1 MSHENTP
8 KSPAQS
14 LPESQNIPLAPSTG
28 QSSADASASSLPKAY
43 DPSIIERRWAEY
55 WVSEKLFEVPS
66 PETVSGAPSM
76 QSMGGK
82 SAAAFTLLLP
92 PPNVTGR
99 LHMGHMLNQTEM
111 DILTRWHRMS
121 GLTSL
126 WVPGTD
132 HAGIA
137 TQMMVERQLASEG
150 TDRKSL
156 GREAFTARVWE
167 WKRQYGSAITDQMR
181 RLGASVDWS
190 REYFTMD
197 DRLSVAVKEA
207 FVRLYEQ
214 NLIYRGSYIVNWD
227 PIQQTAV
234 SDLEVT
240 HEDRLGKLYHIRY
253 PFADGTGSIVV
264 ATTRPETMLGD
275 TAVAVNPTDPRY
287 TAVIGKVISLPLS
300 GVNGAP
306 NRAIP
311 ILADD
316 WAQPEFGTGA
326 VKVTPAHDP
335 NDFAIG
341 QRHKLASITILD
353 IEAHIDLPGSPYHG
367 LDRFIARERIV
378 ADLEAAGLLVAIKDH
393 NLAIA
398 LSQRTGAVIE
408 PRLSLQWF
416 LAVNKAPEGAG
427 GKPEGAGGKPEG
439 AGGKPEG
446 AGGKPE
452 GAGGFS
458 PLNTPAQEGGFSPG
472 GVARDSIAAKAIA
485 AVRDGHIKFTPEM
498 YSKTYFEWMSNI
510 HDWCISR
517 QLWWGHRIP
526 AWHCMACHA
535 ITVARETPTA
545 CATCGSS
552 DIAQETDV
560 LDTWFSSGLLPFTVF
575 GWPGSAESQAT
586 ETIRGSVYGEGK
598 YIRQVGGTGNYA
610 HVRLCIS
617 PNATGKGFAFS
628 NETASEVLPEIF
640 IPPIREGIQ
649 EAMRDGVVEG
659 HPLVDVK
666 VTLVDGSY
674 HEQDSNEI
682 AFRIAASI
690 AFKEAARKAVP
701 IALDPASNLEPSH
714 LRSHGN
720 VLTLEPRTSNLT
732 PDLAAFYPTSLLVTG
747 FDILFF
753 WVARMIMLGTHFM
766 LDVPMADGSPRK
778 LAEAVP
784 FKEVYIHA
792 LVRDAD
798 RQKMSKT
805 KGNVIDPIEIIERF
819 GTDAVRFTLASMAS
833 PGTDIA
839 FSEARTEGNR
849 AFANKIWNAA
859 RFLFMNLERAR
870 EAGIEVTL
878 PNLGAPSS
886 PTASS
891 SAKVGSPDTDALE
904 SRWILSRLHA
914 VSAEVHR
921 ALSDYRFDEA
931 ASAIYQFFWG
941 DLCDWYLE
949 IVKLRLNFEPTND
962 LPFPISEDAER
973 SVDQTRAALTT
984 LVAVFESA
992 LRLLSPFMPF
1002 LTEEIWH
1009 ALYAGL
1015 PPAKTIALTRYPQ
1028 PHDYACDKAALGEMQ
1043 TLQELISTIRA
1054 LRKELAVP
1062 ERESAPIRIH
1072 GDAQIL
1078 DPLQFSQDILARLAR
1093 VSGIEVS
1100 ATALTGN
1107 NARSTASFD
1116 VAVLYERQI
1125 DVPAER
1131 ERLTKDLAKYE
1142 KGLAAAER
1150 QLSNESFMA
1159 KAPAHIVEGLRKQ
1172 TAETRTLHDKTKSAL
1187 DALA

>member
-1 MSHENTP
+1 MSREEKP
-8 KSPAQS
+8 KTLAQPAG
-14 LPESQNIPLAPSTG
+14 E
-28 QSSADASASSLPKAY
+28 ASAGNLPKAY

-55 WVSEKLFEVPS
+55 WVRERLFEVSTPTT
-66 PETVSGAPSM
+66 EAGARHLEEMWDEDSNRVQCRPT
-76 QSMGGK
+76 GGPREAGK
-82 SAAAFTLLLP
+82 GRVNAFTLLLP

-121 GLTSL
+121 GHASL

-150 TDRKSL
+150 ANRKAL
-156 GREAFTARVWE
+156 GRDAFTKRVWE

-214 NLIYRGSYIVNWD
+214 GLIYRGSYIVNWD
-227 PIQQTAV
+227 PVQQTAV

-240 HEDRLGKLYHIRY
+240 HEDRVGKLYHIRY

-275 TAVAVNPTDPRY
+275 TAVAVNPNDERY
-287 TAVIGKVISLPLS
+287 TAFIGKLVSLPLS
-300 GVNGAP
+300 KVSGGP
-306 NRAIP
+306 NREIP

-341 QRHKLASITILD
+341 QRHSLSSLTILD
-353 IEAHIDLPGSPYHG
+353 ETAHVALPGSPYHG
-367 LDRFIARERIV
+367 LDRFVARERIV
-378 ADLEAAGLLVAIKDH
+378 ADLEAASLLVDVRDH
-393 NLAIA
+393 SFAIA
-398 LSQRTGAVIE
+398 LSQRSGAVIE
-408 PRLSLQWF
+408 PRLSMQWF
-416 LAVNKAPEGAG
+416 LAVNKPPIKPGAPSMEQRDMS
-427 GKPEGAGGKPEG
+427 
-439 AGGKPEG
+439 
-446 AGGKPE
+446 
-452 GAGGFS
+452 GFDR
-458 PLNTPAQEGGFSPG
+458 Q
-472 GVARDSIAAKAIA
+472 SIAQTAIA

-498 YSKTYFEWMSNI
+498 YEKIYMEWMTNI

-526 AWHCMACHA
+526 AWHCATCAA
-535 ITVARETPTA
+535 ITVARQTPTA
-545 CATCGSS
+545 CATCGAA
-552 DIAQETDV
+552 DITQETDV

-575 GWPGSAESQAT
+575 GWPGTNS
-586 ETIRGSVYGEGK
+586 
-598 YIRQVGGTGNYA
+598 
-610 HVRLCIS
+610 
-617 PNATGKGFAFS
+617 
-628 NETASEVLPEIF
+628 
-640 IPPIREGIQ
+640 
-649 EAMRDGVVEG
+649 
-659 HPLVDVK
+659 
-666 VTLVDGSY
+666 
-674 HEQDSNEI
+674 
-682 AFRIAASI
+682 
-690 AFKEAARKAVP
+690 
-701 IALDPASNLEPSH
+701 
-714 LRSHGN
+714 
-720 VLTLEPRTSNLT
+720 LT

-766 LDVPMADGSPRK
+766 LDVPMPDGSPRT

-784 FKEVYIHA
+784 FREVYIHA
-792 LVRDAD
+792 LVRDAE

-805 KGNVIDPIEIIERF
+805 KGNVLDPIEIIERF

-859 RFLFMNLERAR
+859 RFLFMNLDRAR

-878 PNLGAPSS
+878 PTTINPGAPFKLRLGGIAVTDSS
-886 PTASS
+886 GPTS
-891 SAKVGSPDTDALE
+891 DALE
-904 SRWILSRLHA
+904 SRWILSRLSQTAAA
-914 VSAEVHR
+914 VNTSLAE
-921 ALSDYRFDEA
+921 YRFDEA
-931 ASAIYQFFWG
+931 ANTIYQFFWG

-949 IVKLRLNFEPTND
+949 IVKLRFNFEVASEVIPTSD
-962 LPFPISEDAER
+962 TDEESLTKTT
-973 SVDQTRAALTT
+973 VALTT

-992 LRLLSPFMPF
+992 LRLLNPFMPF

-1009 ALYAGL
+1009 TLYAGL
-1015 PPAKTIALTRYPQ
+1015 PPVKSIALTQYPQ
-1028 PHDYACDKAALGEMQ
+1028 PQDYACDEAAIGEMQ
-1043 TLQELISTIRA
+1043 TLQELITTVRA
-1054 LRKELAVP
+1054 LRKELGVS
-1062 ERESAPIRIH
+1062 EKESVSICIH
-1072 GDAQIL
+1072 GDAKTL
-1078 DPLQFSQDILARLAR
+1078 DPIQFSQDILARLAR

-1116 VAVLYERQI
+1116 VSVLYERQI
-1125 DVPAER
+1125 DIPAER
-1131 ERLTKDLAKYE
+1131 ERLSKDLTKYE

-1150 QLSNESFMA
+1150 QLSNDSFIA

-1172 TAETRTLHDKTKSAL
+1172 AAETRTLYDKTKAAL
-1187 DALA
+1187 DSLG